1 MVDSVKVTPASR
13 KIEFFN
19 PTTAA
24 AKSTISLDTSG
35 NLTIVADGTI
45 DIGDTSADI
54 YVGDG
59 SSNVDIVYTADGEIR
74 TEGSGVELS
83 LVSAETMSAKV
94 PLLHISDTGTTHKT
108 LLKLDNGLDTDGGRG
123 VGMDFRVRFT
133 SSNIHTSQIYFDFY
147 GDKWT
152 DSIGMNYVSGRSGTF
167 SHHHFR
173 DQAGATQLMIADDGE
188 VGIGSSFT
196 HAAQP
201 DAKLHLKG
209 SGGGEKILIEDTGTN
224 SNPALEIKNDA
235 VHWKLQARGGDSDN
249 FRIVEDSTT
258 HAVIDT
264 SGRFG
269 IGVAAPTDSL
279 CVRGGIK
286 IGEFNDADGT
296 GYAGSAAPNS
306 ANLGTGATDPQI
318 RVSGRS
324 TGNPGIIQMAHFD
337 ANNFLGGTTE
347 FVLGRLQYAMNENSN
362 NVTTVAEIRGISSRP
377 NDPGHFDGA
386 LTFLTS
392 QGDGSG
398 ANLTEK
404 MMLTADG
411 NLGIGQFPFTRN
423 GATTVN
429 GPDTMLHLASGTG
442 DVTLKIE
449 ADIEN
454 DTESHNPMIWL
465 AQDGSLVNFKI
476 GIQET
481 GNHAY
486 LRWEAST
493 DKDLIFYNDSNERM
507 RLTGDGNL
515 GIGDSTP
522 TYRLDVNGTGRFTGD
537 LTGDSRI
544 RGGYGTGEVE
554 FNRSDGLFTQY
565 EFATGTLGK
574 PTYSAATQNLTAV
587 TTQGNCVRVSGSG
600 TNASYQIAAAGKQAL
615 FNVVLSGDGSVLDT
629 FQSFDCTVYV
639 GDAAHNLVHRKTIKC
654 LYDGAN
660 TTLYYSY
667 VDEME
672 NFTNDMFD
680 VYVEHLSGDS
690 SIAGIATDNIQ
701 VARVGITVGA
711 VNTLTPN
718 KLTANQL
725 DWSWEFTGL
734 KDEAHVG

>member
-1 MVDSVKVTPASR
+1 MVDSVRVTPASR

-133 SSNIHTSQIYFDFY
+133 STNIHTSQIYFDFY

-152 DSIGMNYVSGRSGTF
+152 DSIGMNYVSGRSGSF

-188 VGIGSSFT
+188 VGIGPSFT
-196 HAAQP
+196 HGAQP

-209 SGGGEKILIEDTGTN
+209 SGGGEKLLIEDTGTN
-224 SNPALEIKNDA
+224 SNPAIEIKNDA
-235 VHWKLQARGGDSDN
+235 AHWKIQNRGGDADKL
-249 FRIVEDSTT
+249 RIVEDTNT
-258 HAVIDT
+258 LMVIQT
-264 SGRFG
+264 NGNVG
-269 IGVAAPTDSL
+269 I
-279 CVRGGIK
+279 
-286 IGEFNDADGT
+286 
-296 GYAGSAAPNS
+296 
-306 ANLGTGATDPQI
+306 
-318 RVSGRS
+318 
-324 TGNPGIIQMAHFD
+324 
-337 ANNFLGGTTE
+337 
-347 FVLGRLQYAMNENSN
+347 
-362 NVTTVAEIRGISSRP
+362 
-377 NDPGHFDGA
+377 
-386 LTFLTS
+386 
-392 QGDGSG
+392 
-398 ANLTEK
+398 
-404 MMLTADG
+404 
-411 NLGIGQFPFTRN
+411 
-423 GATTVN
+423 
-429 GPDTMLHLASGTG
+429 
-442 DVTLKIE
+442 
-449 ADIEN
+449 N
-454 DTESHNPMIWL
+454 DT
-465 AQDGSLVNFKI
+465 
-476 GIQET
+476 
-481 GNHAY
+481 
-486 LRWEAST
+486 
-493 DKDLIFYNDSNERM
+493 
-507 RLTGDGNL
+507 
-515 GIGDSTP
+515 TP
-522 TYRLDVNGTGRFTGD
+522 TYKLDVHGTGRFTGD
-537 LTGDSRI
+537 LTGDARI
-544 RGGYGTGEVE
+544 RGGYGTGEAE
-554 FNRSDGLFTQY
+554 FNRSDGFFKQELFT
-565 EFATGTLGK
+565 TGT
-574 PTYSAATQNLTAV
+574 PATPLYNNANQNLTAV

-600 TNASYQIAAAGKQAL
+600 TNASYQITAAGKQTL

-654 LYDGAN
+654 LWDGAN
-660 TTLYYSY
+660 STLYYSY

-680 VYVEHLSGDS
+680 VYVEHLAGDS
-690 SIAGIATDNIQ
+690 QIAGVSTGNIQ

-711 VNTLTPN
+711 VNTLSPN

-725 DWSWEFTGL
+725 DWSYEFTGL